1 MKRIISI
8 ALLSA
13 LILIMIA
20 GCSSN
25 DAKQS
30 STTEPPSSVASA
42 TPAAEPEKD
51 NGTPNPASFSGEIS
65 FMTPWP
71 HLQAQLEEVVK
82 AFNKTYPNVKVNL
95 AFGGEADLTNLVTNG
110 IAPELFLTGTPLS
123 NINFIN
129 DGIYA
134 DLTPYLA
141 KDPDLSDKFPDTN
154 KALDTY
160 DQKMYGLPF
169 DTMTLFP
176 IYYNKKILD
185 QYGYTEFPELKTLG
199 DIDAFF
205 KKFWIV
211 KDGNQE
217 MTGQL
222 PHIIYNSMTAFTTFA
237 YANGADDK
245 TFWNAETKTV
255 NFSDPK
261 VVEALEWMVRFKRE
275 NIDDARMQKMNA
287 SFPEGTDAF
296 INDKQAMGLLLP
308 ASAKYYLSKNPDLQL
323 GVASMPEDALYI
335 SGQSVMLVGPSK
347 NKDLGWEF
355 MKWLTSTEEGTTSF
369 AQNLG
374 FIPAL
379 KDNSYVASLTD
390 PLEKQAVEL
399 SSKAKKVQFII
410 PVDISAEFDKLFGD
424 VMAGKM
430 EPKAF
435 LDHMT
440 QYTQNLINE
449 AK

>member
-1 MKRIISI
+1 MKRMISI
-8 ALLSA
+8 ALLSV
-13 LILIMIA
+13 LFLIMIA

-25 DAKQS
+25 DAKQP
-30 STTEPPSSVASA
+30 STTEPSTAPSAKP
-42 TPAAEPEKD
+42 TAEEGKD
-51 NGTPNPASFSGEIS
+51 KGKSDPASFSGEIS

-82 AFNKTYPNVKVNL
+82 AFNKTYPNVKVKL
-95 AFGGEADLTNLVTNG
+95 AFGGEADLTNMVTNG
-110 IAPELFLTGTPLS
+110 IAPELFLTGTPLT
-123 NINFIN
+123 NVNFIK

-134 DLTPYLA
+134 DLTPYLTKA
-141 KDPDLSDKFPDTN
+141 PDLKKKFPDTN
-154 KALDTY
+154 KALVTY
-160 DQKMYGLPF
+160 NEKMYGLPF

-176 IYYNKKILD
+176 IFYNKKILD
-185 QYGYTEFPELKTLG
+185 QYGMTEFPKLKTLA

-205 KKFWIV
+205 KKFWVV

-275 NIDDARMQKMNA
+275 NIDDARMQKMNQ
-287 SFPEGTDAF
+287 SFPKDTDAF
-296 INDKQAMGLLLP
+296 INEKQAMGLLLP
-308 ASAKYYLSKNPDLQL
+308 ASAKFYLSKNPELQL

-355 MKWLTSTEEGTTSF
+355 MKWLTSSEEGTSSF
-369 AQNLG
+369 AKNLG
-374 FIPAL
+374 FVPAL
-379 KDNSYVASLTD
+379 KDNSYVASLSD

-399 SSKAKKVQFII
+399 SAKAKKVQFII
-410 PVDISAEFDKLFGD
+410 PVDISGEFEKLFGD

-440 QYTQNLINE
+440 QYTQNLIKE